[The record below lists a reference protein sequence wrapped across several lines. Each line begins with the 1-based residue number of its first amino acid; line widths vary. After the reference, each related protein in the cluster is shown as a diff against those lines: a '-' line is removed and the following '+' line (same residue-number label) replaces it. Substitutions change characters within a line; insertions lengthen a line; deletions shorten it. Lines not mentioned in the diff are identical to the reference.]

1 MLTAPARVEFTVGT
15 KLDAM
20 DRAVMTFQNITFL
33 TIDRVHA
40 DPFIRQTAGNETVLQ
55 DGMN

>member
-1 MLTAPARVEFTVGT
+1 MLTAAARVEFTVRT

-20 DRAVMTFQNITFL
+20 DRAVMTFQNVTFL

-40 DPFIRQTAGNETVLQ
+40 DPFIRQTASNETVL
-55 DGMN
+55 

>member
-20 DRAVMTFQNITFL
+20 DRTVMTFQKITFL

-40 DPFIRQTAGNETVLQ
+40 DPFIRQTASDETIL
-55 DGMN
+55 